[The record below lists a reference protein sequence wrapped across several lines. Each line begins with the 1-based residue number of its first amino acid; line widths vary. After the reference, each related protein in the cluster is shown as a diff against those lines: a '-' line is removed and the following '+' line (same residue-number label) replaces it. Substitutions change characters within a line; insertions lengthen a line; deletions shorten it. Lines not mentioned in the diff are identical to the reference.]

1 MPAATSSAAKE
12 DDLTLGLPIQR
23 SKSLHE
29 QTYQALRA
37 SIFSG
42 DLLPAERLIE
52 TQLAQRLQVSR
63 TPIREA
69 IRQLQ
74 KDGLVTA
81 DGLGGLQVT
90 TISAADAA
98 QLYDCRLALEELAV
112 AEACGLATT
121 AQLKQLEGYV
131 LQAEQLEHR
140 PAHELKVMDLLDLD
154 YGFHRLIAESSGN
167 RWLVTLLDQVF
178 DKMMLLRVQTTRH
191 NPRVLEIRIEHRQIY
206 QAIAQRRAEE
216 AIAAIQSHLS
226 ASKNRVV
233 GELQQI
239 HQPLQQDRDRTIKT

>member
-1 MPAATSSAAKE
+1 MS
-12 DDLTLGLPIQR
+12 LTPSVLPIQR

-29 QTYQALRA
+29 QTYQALRS
-37 SIFSG
+37 SILSG
-42 DLLPAERLIE
+42 DLAPGERLVE
-52 TQLAQRLQVSR
+52 TQLAQQLHVSR

-81 DGLGGLQVT
+81 DGMGGLQVA

-98 QLYDCRLALEELAV
+98 QLYDCRLALEQLAV
-112 AEACGLATT
+112 TQACLQADVT
-121 AQLKQLEGYV
+121 QLQQLEGYV
-131 LQAEQLEHR
+131 LQAEQLMQ
-140 PAHELKVMDLLDLD
+140 AQTADLKVMQLLDLD

-191 NPRVLEIRIEHRQIY
+191 NPNVLEIRIEHRQIY
-206 QAIAQRRAEE
+206 E
-216 AIAAIQSHLS
+216 AIARRQIHTATEAIQSHLL
-226 ASKNRVV
+226 ASKDRVV
-233 GELQQI
+233 GELQQLC
-239 HQPLQQDRDRTIKT
+239 QPVNTSETALA